1 MRTLLLAVLLVQLLV
16 AHASAQ
22 CRCDHTLGLDVTTAN
37 GASLGIGPGDRVCVT
52 SGARSFLR
60 LEHFVGTAAEPITV
74 LNCGGV
80 VDIRNTDRA
89 YALVIEDASAFVR
102 VTGSGEE
109 GVPYGFRVSA
119 PDEEPYAG
127 VGVWILGRS
136 TDIEVDHM
144 EIYETGFAGLMA
156 KTDPSCDDRPF
167 WDGFVQRNTHLHHLW
182 VHDTGGEGFYIGSTQ
197 SAGYNRMCSGAM
209 VNIPAHFLEGVD
221 VHDVRIE
228 DTGWDGIQ
236 IGFARR
242 DCSFHDSVVHRVGL
256 RGVEFQVQ
264 GLQIGS
270 FSSCSV
276 RRNDLRDG
284 PAMGIIVLE
293 SGDSTFADNVIA
305 RFAADGIYANPRM
318 APVATWNFVHNTIVN
333 SGGSAIRV
341 FGGGDGIAANNLVIG
356 GAASTLSVPA
366 GIMSMTN
373 VFAANTGAAGVV
385 GTDDFHLTDGASSR
399 GVGTDLRALGYEL
412 DLDRQARAAP
422 PSVGAYEHMRDA
434 PDAGPVDAGRLII
447 TDDAFVDASVSI
459 TVDARVLVGVD
470 AGTAPATS
478 SGCACRVAPGATA
491 SWLATWS
498 LAALGLC
505 VSVRRRRTQ
514 R

>member
-1 MRTLLLAVLLVQLLV
+1 MRTLLLVVMLVQLLA

-37 GASLGIGPGDRVCVT
+37 GATLGIGPGDRVCVAP
-52 SGARSFLR
+52 GARPFLR
-60 LEHFVGTAAEPITV
+60 LERFVGTAEAPITV

-102 VTGSGEE
+102 VTGSGEA
-109 GVPYGFRVSA
+109 GVEYGFRVSA
-119 PDEEPYAG
+119 PDEEPYPG
-127 VGVWILGRS
+127 IGVWILGRS
-136 TDIEVDHM
+136 TDVEVDHM
-144 EIYETGFAGLMA
+144 EVYETGFAGVMA
-156 KTDPSCDDRPF
+156 KTDPSCEDRPF

-197 SAGYNRMCSGAM
+197 GAGYNRMCGGAM

-242 DCSFHDSVVHRVGL
+242 DCALHDSVVHRVGL
-256 RGVEFQVQ
+256 RGVEFQMQ
-264 GLQIGS
+264 GVQIGLAS
-270 FSSCSV
+270 ACSV

-293 SGDSTFADNVIA
+293 SGNSTVADNVIA

-318 APVATWNFVHNTIVN
+318 APPATWNFVHNTIAF

-341 FGGGDGIAANNLVIG
+341 FGGVNGIAANNLVIG
-356 GAASTLSVPA
+356 GAADSITLPA
-366 GIMSMTN
+366 GIPSMTQM
-373 VFAANTGAAGVV
+373 FAPSTEAAGVV
-385 GTDDFHLTDGASSR
+385 GADDFHLTDTASARGA
-399 GVGTDLRALGYEL
+399 GTDLRAMGYEL

-422 PSVGAYEHMRDA
+422 PSVGAYEHLRDA
-434 PDAGPVDAGRLII
+434 PDAGPVDAARA
-447 TDDAFVDASVSI
+447 DAGSPPDA
-459 TVDARVLVGVD
+459 ARGDVGVAMGSD
-470 AGTAPATS
+470 AGSAPAAS
-478 SGCACRVAPGATA
+478 SGCACRVAEGA
-491 SWLATWS
+491 SSSSLPLWS
-498 LAALGLC
+498 LAALCLS
-505 VSVRRRRTQ
+505 VSVLRRRKLRPAK